1 MLLHSQTV
9 AGHPWPCLRLYR
21 PADHADQEATDVQH
35 QVRHHPVQKPVCCWA
50 SSRYFNRCVLY
61 ILSRPAESV
70 SEQISVLEALH
81 KLTPL
86 WYVSVCPLT
95 FHFKNIFFLF
105 LTRPIGVWRLGPGGE
120 QKTDALD
127 TAITQLDLPQLLRPN
142 KKDPSMADIDEE
154 AELLVTT
161 AGTDDGS
168 PTAAQLIMA
177 AGLIGET

>member
-1 MLLHSQTV
+1 M
-9 AGHPWPCLRLYR
+9 
-21 PADHADQEATDVQH
+21 
-35 QVRHHPVQKPVCCWA
+35 
-50 SSRYFNRCVLY
+50 
-61 ILSRPAESV
+61 
-70 SEQISVLEALH
+70 
-81 KLTPL
+81 
-86 WYVSVCPLT
+86 
-95 FHFKNIFFLF
+95 
-105 LTRPIGVWRLGPGGE
+105 GPGGK